1 MRGDPMSDSSFNS
14 PATAHPWLHTGLMPA
29 LILSLVALVL
39 LTLSRVLL
47 IIWQHKSLPD
57 GSLSYI
63 LLQGLR
69 VDFATLC
76 ALMAPLFL
84 TLSVLCLIR
93 LSPAPVL
100 WLCRVYAAAAIT
112 FLVMNEAATPGFILE
127 YGVRPNHLY
136 VQYLMY
142 PREVFS
148 TLWGGHKAALF
159 SSLFLMALSAC
170 LSFRLV
176 TYLLHPF
183 ILPSVKAG
191 AAGLVALLAIVPLG
205 IRSTLGHR
213 PLNPAM
219 VAFCDVPLA
228 NTLPLNS
235 SYAAAYA
242 LAHLNS
248 DRLSAGDI
256 YKKADRNSV
265 LAALNDFSVRE
276 SAVRENGT
284 CPLTAALQPVHRG
297 PMRNLVIILEE
308 SLGADFVKSLG
319 GQPVTPSLE
328 ALKDQGWWF
337 EHLYAAGHRSIRGIE
352 AVMAGF
358 PPSPLQSIV
367 KLPQPR
373 DRYATLA
380 TVLERRGYT
389 TSFIYGGESHFDNM
403 RSFFL
408 NNGVQK
414 VIDQDDYPHPSFVAS
429 WGVSD
434 EDLFNRAH
442 DEFSSLHQSGKPFFS
457 LIFTSSFHD
466 PFDIP
471 EGKVSLD
478 GLQTDE
484 PERLLAAKYADYAL
498 GEYFKKA
505 QSSDYYA
512 DTVFLVVAD
521 HESRVRGDGTFPLSK
536 FSIPALIL
544 GRGIAPRSDPRV
556 VSQIDLLPTLLSLI
570 GYAGKIPFVGQD
582 LNRADIKERAIMQF
596 NSVFGYLKDG
606 RFITLTPGKEPSYF
620 DVDERNGLHTT
631 AWFAGMEETAVALS
645 NLGPTM
651 YAEGWLSESCIRE
664 GQ

>member
-1 MRGDPMSDSSFNS
+1 MSEPSFNN
-14 PATAHPWLHTGLMPA
+14 PVTTHPWLHAGLMPA

-39 LTLSRVLL
+39 LTLSRILL
-47 IIWQHKSLPD
+47 IIWQNKHLPD

-76 ALMAPLFL
+76 ALMAPLLL

-100 WLCRVYAAAAIT
+100 WLCRVYVAAAIT

-148 TLWGGHKAALF
+148 TLWGGHKVALF
-159 SSLFLMALSAC
+159 GSILLMTLSAY
-170 LSFRLV
+170 LSYRLA
-176 TYLLHPF
+176 TYLLRPF
-183 ILPSVKAG
+183 TLPSFKVG
-191 AAGLVALLAIVPLG
+191 LIGLVAILAIVPLG

-228 NTLPLNS
+228 NSLPLNS

-248 DRLSAGDI
+248 DKLSSGDI
-256 YKKADRNSV
+256 YKKAGKDSV
-265 LAALNDFSVRE
+265 LIALQDFSVRD
-276 SAVRENGT
+276 SAASANGA
-284 CPLTAALQPVHRG
+284 CPLRATLHPVHHG
-297 PMRNLVIILEE
+297 KMRNLVIILEE

-319 GQPVTPSLE
+319 GLPVTPSLE
-328 ALKDQGWWF
+328 NLKNKGWWF

-352 AVMAGF
+352 AVIAGF

-367 KLPQPR
+367 KLPQPK

-380 TVLERRGYT
+380 TILERRGYN

-414 VIDQDDYPHPSFVAS
+414 VIDQDDYTNPAFVAS

-442 DEFSSLHQSGKPFFS
+442 NEFSAMHKAGKPFFS
-457 LIFTSSFHD
+457 LVFTSSFHD

-471 EGKVSLD
+471 QGKVNLD
-478 GLQTDE
+478 GLETDE

-505 QSSDYYA
+505 QVSDYYN

-521 HESRVRGDGTFPLSK
+521 HESRVRGADTFPLSK

-544 GRGIAPRSDPRV
+544 GKEIAPRIDQRV

-570 GYAGKIPFVGQD
+570 GYSGEVPFVGQD
-582 LNRADIKERAIMQF
+582 LNQDEIKERAIMQS
-596 NSVFGYLKDG
+596 NSIFGYLHAGK
-606 RFITLTPGKEPSYF
+606 FITLTPGKEPSYF
-620 DVDERNGLHTT
+620 DVDAHNDLHPTSLVK
-631 AWFAGMEETAVALS
+631 GMEAPAVALS
-645 NLGPTM
+645 NLGPIM
-651 YAEGWLSESCIRE
+651 YEEEWLSESCLRLD